1 MRIMIATIAL
11 FAAATSCRSEH
22 ENRSVSPAQENG
34 FTTIF
39 DGKTLEGW
47 DGHPDFWSV
56 EDGAITAQ
64 TSKENPLESNTFIIW
79 REGELADFE
88 LKIEYRIF
96 SGNSGIQY
104 RSFQVPQGFIYAQPD
119 EYGYRAVE
127 NAQEVEG
134 QKWVIGG
141 YQADLD
147 FSNEWA
153 GITYGE
159 KFRNILAKRGEKVV
173 IGEDGEREVVGS
185 VGDSKELQSEI
196 KKQDW
201 NEYHIIA
208 KGNLLVQKIND
219 VVMSE
224 LTDNDK
230 IARARGLLAL
240 QLHTGAPMK
249 VQFRNIRVKHLSK

>member
-1 MRIMIATIAL
+1 MRMMIATVAL
-11 FAAATSCRSEH
+11 FAAATTA
-22 ENRSVSPAQENG
+22 PAQEDG
-34 FTTIF
+34 FTSIF

-47 DGHPDFWSV
+47 DGDPDFWRV

-64 TSKENPLESNTFIIW
+64 TTKEKPLQANTFIIW

-96 SGNSGIQY
+96 GGNSGIQY
-104 RSFQVPQGFIYAQPD
+104 RSF
-119 EYGYRAVE
+119 
-127 NAQEVEG
+127 EVEG

-147 FSNEWA
+147 AANEWS
-153 GITYGE
+153 GVNYGE
-159 KFRNILAKRGEKVV
+159 KFRNILAKCGEEVV
-173 IGEDGEREVVGS
+173 IGEDGERKVVGS
-185 VGDSKELQSEI
+185 VGDSEELRSGI
-196 KKQDW
+196 KKEDW

-208 KGNLLVQKIND
+208 KGNHLVQKINS
-219 VVMSE
+219 VLMSE

-230 IARARGLLAL
+230 IARASGLLAL

-249 VQFRNIRVKHLSK
+249 IQFRNIRVKHLGK

>member
-1 MRIMIATIAL
+1 MRMMIATVAL
-11 FAAATSCRSEH
+11 FAAATTA
-22 ENRSVSPAQENG
+22 PAQEDG
-34 FTTIF
+34 FTSIF

-47 DGHPDFWSV
+47 DGDPDFWRV
-56 EDGAITAQ
+56 EDGAITAE
-64 TSKENPLESNTFIIW
+64 TTKEKPLQANTFIVW

-104 RSFQVPQGFIYAQPD
+104 RSF
-119 EYGYRAVE
+119 
-127 NAQEVEG
+127 EVEG

-147 FSNEWA
+147 ASNEWS

-159 KFRNILAKRGEKVV
+159 KFRNILAKRGEEVV

-185 VGDSKELQSEI
+185 VGDSEELRFGI
-196 KKQDW
+196 KKEDW

-208 KGNLLVQKIND
+208 KGNHLVQKINS

-230 IARARGLLAL
+230 IARASGLLAL

-249 VQFRNIRVKHLSK
+249 VQFRNIRVKHLGK

>member
-1 MRIMIATIAL
+1 MRMMIATVAL
-11 FAAATSCRSEH
+11 FAAATTA
-22 ENRSVSPAQENG
+22 PAQEDG
-34 FTTIF
+34 FTSIF

-47 DGHPDFWSV
+47 DGDPDFWRV

-64 TSKENPLESNTFIIW
+64 TTKEKPLQANTFIIW

-96 SGNSGIQY
+96 GGNSGIQY
-104 RSFQVPQGFIYAQPD
+104 RSF
-119 EYGYRAVE
+119 
-127 NAQEVEG
+127 EVEG

-147 FSNEWA
+147 AANEWS
-153 GITYGE
+153 GVNYGE
-159 KFRNILAKRGEKVV
+159 KFRDILAKRGEEVV
-173 IGEDGEREVVGS
+173 IGEDGERKVVGS
-185 VGDSKELQSEI
+185 VGDSEELRSGI
-196 KKQDW
+196 KKEDW

-208 KGNLLVQKIND
+208 KGNHLLQKINS
-219 VVMSE
+219 VLMSE

-230 IARARGLLAL
+230 IARASGLLAL

-249 VQFRNIRVKHLSK
+249 VQFRNIRVKHLGK

>member
-1 MRIMIATIAL
+1 MRIMIATVAL
-11 FAAATSCRSEH
+11 FAAATMA
-22 ENRSVSPAQENG
+22 PAQEDG
-34 FTTIF
+34 FTSIF

-47 DGHPDFWSV
+47 DGDPDFWRV

-64 TSKENPLESNTFIIW
+64 TTKKKPLQTNTFIVW

-104 RSFQVPQGFIYAQPD
+104 RSF
-119 EYGYRAVE
+119 
-127 NAQEVEG
+127 EVEG

-147 FSNEWA
+147 FSNEWS

-159 KFRNILAKRGEKVV
+159 KFRNVLAKRGEKVV

-185 VGDSKELQSEI
+185 VGDSEELQSGI
-196 KKQDW
+196 KKEDW

-208 KGNLLVQKIND
+208 KGNHLVQKINS

-230 IARARGLLAL
+230 IARASGLLAL

-249 VQFRNIRVKHLSK
+249 VQFRNIRVKHLGK

>member
-1 MRIMIATIAL
+1 MRMMTATVALIATVAL
-11 FAAATSCRSEH
+11 FTAATTA
-22 ENRSVSPAQENG
+22 PAQEDG
-34 FTTIF
+34 FTSVF

-47 DGHPDFWSV
+47 DGDTDFWRV

-64 TSKENPLESNTFIIW
+64 TTKEKPLQANTFIIW

-96 SGNSGIQY
+96 GGNSGIQY
-104 RSFQVPQGFIYAQPD
+104 RSF
-119 EYGYRAVE
+119 
-127 NAQEVEG
+127 EVEG

-147 FSNEWA
+147 FSNEWS

-173 IGEDGEREVVGS
+173 ISEDGEREVVGS
-185 VGDSKELQSEI
+185 VGDSEELKSGI
-196 KKQDW
+196 KREDW

-208 KGNLLVQKIND
+208 KGNHLVQKINS

-230 IARARGLLAL
+230 IARASGLLAL

-249 VQFRNIRVKHLSK
+249 VQFRNIRVKHLGK